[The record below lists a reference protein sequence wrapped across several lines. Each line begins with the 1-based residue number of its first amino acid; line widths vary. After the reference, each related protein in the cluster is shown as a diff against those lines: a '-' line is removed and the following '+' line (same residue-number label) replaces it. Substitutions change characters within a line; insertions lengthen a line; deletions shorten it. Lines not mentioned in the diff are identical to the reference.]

1 MLLHAKSLA
10 VVLSVLMGVG
20 GWGWSIRMRQLQMG
34 VAVWQLWKRPPT
46 SDSAAG
52 ATTCCRYLHSTWIG
66 LLTCWRMVPSGA
78 CFEEGMFVCGDIVNE
93 ASTLF

>member
-1 MLLHAKSLA
+1 MAGDGPL
-10 VVLSVLMGVG
+10 
-20 GWGWSIRMRQLQMG
+20 GWGSYGW
-34 VAVWQLWKRPPT
+34 VWLFGQLWERPPT
-46 SDSAAG
+46 SDSAAD
-52 ATTCCRYLHSTWIG
+52 ATTWRKYLYSTWIG